1 MSNQSTLPEQLAIVS
16 EKRGWFIAIGIII
29 VLLGILAIAFP
40 FATTIAAKKVL
51 GWLFLISG
59 IVQIVHSFS
68 TRNWSGFI
76 LNLLVGL
83 LYVFAG
89 GWLAFFPLTGIITL
103 TVLLA
108 LTFIMQGVIEA
119 GLAIKIRPITGW
131 VWMLISAIIAI
142 AAGVMIISNLP
153 STATWAIGLLVG
165 VNMISTG
172 LAYLFLVSHV
182 KK

>member
-16 EKRGWFIAIGIII
+16 EKRGWFIAIGVII
-29 VLLGILAIAFP
+29 VLLGILAVAFP
-40 FATTIAAKKVL
+40 FATTIAAKKIL

-59 IVQIVHSFS
+59 IAQIIHSFS
-68 TRNWSGFI
+68 TKDWKGFI
-76 LNLLVGL
+76 PSLLVGA
-83 LYVFAG
+83 LYVFVG
-89 GWLAFFPLTGIITL
+89 GWLAFYPLTGIIAL

-108 LTFIMQGVIEA
+108 LTFIMQGVLESV
-119 GLAIKIRPITGW
+119 LAFAIRPFAGW
-131 VWMLISAIIAI
+131 VWMLISGLIAVV
-142 AAGVMIISNLP
+142 AGILIISNLP

-172 LAYLFLVSHV
+172 LAYLFIVSQV